1 MKWIDKIHVK
11 FFINSAYG
19 EYYFSDT
26 PTSSDEN
33 FPGLAKAEMAKKK
46 RDITCKWI
54 ILKWFISNDSRRLQT

>member
-46 RDITCKWI
+46 RDVGSIVWWLYNFI
-54 ILKWFISNDSRRLQT
+54 NFNLKNKK